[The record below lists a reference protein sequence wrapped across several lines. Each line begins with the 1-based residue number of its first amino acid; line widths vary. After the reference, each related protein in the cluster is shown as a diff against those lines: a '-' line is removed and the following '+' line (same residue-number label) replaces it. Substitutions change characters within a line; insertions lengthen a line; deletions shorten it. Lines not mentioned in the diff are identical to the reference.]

1 MERFSNISES
11 DILLLA
17 KEGDN
22 EAIDFI
28 IKNTSI

>member
-1 MERFSNISES
+1 MERFSNLSES